1 MLVRRSECDVK
12 LDSCLRWKEYKEIFE
27 SLRGYC
33 HENLKS
39 IPLMF
44 VLGFYVSI
52 VVTRYQQV
60 LIIIYKAERVF
71 FFSKGAFVFRK
82 DPIIFFNPV

>member
-1 MLVRRSECDVK
+1 MVFQVLVRRSECDVK

-33 HENLKS
+33 HQNLKS

-52 VVTRYQQV
+52 VVTRY
-60 LIIIYKAERVF
+60 RN
-71 FFSKGAFVFRK
+71 SPRK
-82 DPIIFFNPV
+82 YCTHKVV